1 MKSKN
6 KVTVQVE
13 DYKGNMV
20 DVVGVKSL
28 KQNIHGNWIGY
39 VGRERIE
46 NFSCAFDAAKW
57 FLGVDATADD
67 ITVFMTK
74 NIMH

>member
-1 MKSKN
+1 MKSSN
-6 KVTVQVE
+6 KVTVQIE

-20 DVVGVKSL
+20 DVVGFKSL

-46 NFSCAFDAAKW
+46 NFSCAFDAASW
-57 FLGVDATADD
+57 FITTESDVDVQA
-67 ITVFMTK
+67 FMTK
-74 NIMH
+74 HKMH

>member
-1 MKSKN
+1 MKSTT

-20 DVVGVKSL
+20 AVVGFKSL
-28 KQNIHGNWIGY
+28 KLNIHGNWVGY
-39 VGRERIE
+39 VGRERVE

-57 FLGVDATADD
+57 FLGTESGDD
-67 ITVFMTK
+67 VSAFMIK
-74 NIMH
+74 HSMH

>member
-1 MKSKN
+1 MKSKI

-28 KQNIHGNWIGY
+28 KQNIHGNWVGY

-57 FLGVDATADD
+57 FLGVDTNPEEISA
-67 ITVFMTK
+67 FMIK
-74 NIMH
+74 HIMH

>member
-1 MKSKN
+1 MKSST

-20 DVVGVKSL
+20 DVVGFKSL
-28 KQNIHGNWIGY
+28 KLNIHGNWVGY

-46 NFSCAFDAAKW
+46 NFSCAFDAAMW
-57 FLGVDATADD
+57 MVGEAGD
-67 ITVFMTK
+67 IQAFMTK
-74 NIMH
+74 HNMY